1 MDSQWNPFKE
11 CENFDNSFLC
21 SAHKPRQNKAQNHT
35 QSFKK
40 RRHAMVPEIEIDPR
54 LNLID
59 TTKSRRSRR
68 RRIMTLCWA
77 KVFPPSAAAAA
88 ALWEHPPL
96 RCHWK
101 RGTWWS
107 VPERTTYQRPFRNR
121 TTSASVGVR
130 KWPTFKVVGEFA
142 LYQDFTAQWS
152 HFVPHWST
160 MNGMHCG
167 KCCV

>member
-68 RRIMTLCWA
+68 RHRIMTLC
-77 KVFPPSAAAAA
+77 
-88 ALWEHPPL
+88 
-96 RCHWK
+96 
-101 RGTWWS
+101 
-107 VPERTTYQRPFRNR
+107 
-121 TTSASVGVR
+121 
-130 KWPTFKVVGEFA
+130 
-142 LYQDFTAQWS
+142 
-152 HFVPHWST
+152 
-160 MNGMHCG
+160 
-167 KCCV
+167 